1 MGSLAHGIKIIE
13 EYAKFIAEFPVFT
26 FAIKL
31 QYRDLDTFI
40 RLDYVG
46 RTDVKHIKRF
56 EETRLS
62 DGSAKTCLGDAANEF
77 LKICTPFDEN
87 SVDRVSSDN
96 FDILKIASCSFGDWP
111 LLERAVQA
119 KLPIIASTAGAT
131 IEQIDNVI
139 SFFENRN
146 VDFIMQHCVGEY
158 PTLPKNMNL
167 NQLDYLRNRHP

>member
-1 MGSLAHGIKIIE
+1 MSKIPENLVIFEMANNHMGSLAHGIKIIE

-40 RLDYVG
+40 RPDYVG

-62 DGSAKTCLGDAANEF
+62 DRECKKLVSAMQQMNF

-139 SFFENRN
+139 SFLK
-146 VDFIMQHCVGEY
+146 IG
-158 PTLPKNMNL
+158 T
-167 NQLDYLRNRHP
+167 